1 MDCAENESAALCITE
16 IEQCLL
22 IYKKDMDKSKRAAA

>member
-1 MDCAENESAALCITE
+1 MDCAENCAQLYITE

-22 IYKKDMDKSKRAAA
+22 MYKKEMGKSK

>member
-1 MDCAENESAALCITE
+1 MGYAEMKKMGYE

-22 IYKKDMDKSKRAAA
+22 KYKKEMGKSKRAMA